1 MWLWREG
8 SVASSVSMRSYSSL
22 FHPEGLSKE
31 VLLAI
36 QIFSA
41 YSCLFLFILA
51 MQRWASAH
59 PKNDIQ
65 SFLVVHRKCI
75 AAAADRAES
84 MFKCFQCFASFVAFF
99 HSSAPLPFT
108 AWFWIS
114 WPFIHAVMHQS
125 TCPSIRPANDPLLL
139 SLGCVLSQQHLIK
152 RHVMVRRHQSWK
164 TRSNSVISACGR
176 MYVCV
181 CVCFYECGACAQQN
195 AGICPFQVKME
206 TDLFSH

>member
-8 SVASSVSMRSYSSL
+8 AVPSSVSMRSYSSMYSF
-22 FHPEGLSKE
+22 FHPEGLCLSKE

-51 MQRWASAH
+51 MQRWASAC

-84 MFKCFQCFASFVAFF
+84 VFKCFQCFTSFVALF

-108 AWFWIS
+108 AWFWVS
-114 WPFIHAVMHQS
+114 WLFIHPVEHQS
-125 TCPSIRPANDPLLL
+125 TCPSIHPANDPLLL

-164 TRSNSVISACGR
+164 TRSNSAITACGR

-181 CVCFYECGACAQQN
+181 RIYVCVEPVLSRMQES
-195 AGICPFQVKME
+195 V
-206 TDLFSH
+206 LSR